1 MFPDYLLLVTMLVSF
16 NNIAINVSQ
25 YSKNDLNTSI
35 LYSCQHAWGTLQI
48 SLAKH
53 MDATTDVGFFP

>member
-1 MFPDYLLLVTMLVSF
+1 MLVSF

-53 MDATTDVGFFP
+53 MDVTTDVGFFPNAC